1 MACGGFGKAP
11 QTGEAEGL
19 LTSSGNVTHF
29 SRGEEPWAGGADV
42 AQMSLHARTHTQ
54 RHAHT
59 YPACTLSTL
68 PLFSIKIPTERE
80 SVAQEL

>member
-29 SRGEEPWAGGADV
+29 SRGEEPWAGWADV
-42 AQMSLHARTHTQ
+42 AQMSLHQHTHTL
-54 RHAHT
+54 AVCALI
-59 YPACTLSTL
+59 Y
-68 PLFSIKIPTERE
+68 FSIKMPTEEE
-80 SVAQEL
+80 SIVQEL